1 MRISDWSSDVCSSDL
16 RRRLGLSRS
25 RIRCHGEGIGAIPVP
40 GVRQGGQASFLE
52 SRYHGIPAPKPCER
66 VGQPK
71 QRLRMERGQF
81 SCQFREH
88 IVDRI
93 LSLGFVA
100 VAQLDLEAADKIGTT
115 IGVIALEALLYIA
128 DLASQFGHPTAH
140 PPIDR
145 KSTRLN
151 SSN

>member
-16 RRRLGLSRS
+16 
-25 RIRCHGEGIGAIPVP
+25 GAIPDP

-52 SRYHGIPAPKPCER
+52 SRYHGIPASKPCER

-93 LSLGFVA
+93 VSRGFVA
-100 VAQLDLEAADKIGTT
+100 VARLDVEAAGKLGTT
-115 IGVIALEALLYIA
+115 IGAIALASRLYIR
-128 DLASQFGHPTAH
+128 DL
-140 PPIDR
+140 DR
-145 KSTRLN
+145 K
-151 SSN
+151 

>member
-16 RRRLGLSRS
+16 
-25 RIRCHGEGIGAIPVP
+25 
-40 GVRQGGQASFLE
+40 
-52 SRYHGIPAPKPCER
+52 CER

-115 IGVIALEALLYIA
+115 IGVIALEAQI
-128 DLASQFGHPTAH
+128 GREHVCTTVTTAH
-140 PPIDR
+140 LVCRILLEKKNRIVTVDTCSIAMNER
-145 KSTRLN
+145 
-151 SSN
+151 

>member
-1 MRISDWSSDVCSSDL
+1 
-16 RRRLGLSRS
+16 
-25 RIRCHGEGIGAIPVP
+25 
-40 GVRQGGQASFLE
+40 
-52 SRYHGIPAPKPCER
+52 
-66 VGQPK
+66 
-71 QRLRMERGQF
+71 MERGQF

-140 PPIDR
+140 PPIGGEHNPAR
-145 KSTRLN
+145 SCKSAQRRSDSVPEIGRATSELQALMRISYAVFCLKKK
-151 SSN
+151 

>member
-16 RRRLGLSRS
+16 RRRLGLSRA
-25 RIRCHGEGIGAIPVP
+25 RIRCHCEGIGAIPVP

-88 IVDRI
+88 RSEEHTSELQSLMRI
-93 LSLGFVA
+93 SYA
-100 VAQLDLEAADKIGTT
+100 VFCLKKTNIHTYVHTT
-115 IGVIALEALLYIA
+115 
-128 DLASQFGHPTAH
+128 T
-140 PPIDR
+140 
-145 KSTRLN
+145 
-151 SSN
+151 